1 MASLGMSLPVDCF
14 KHGPTRPDHKP
25 LPFASLLPDDPA
37 LALEQLDVPLDS
49 VIADLPVWIDNFFKA
64 KTPDDDYA
72 QFYVEIYAAI
82 KPNRA
87 RVPPEY
93 LEEFKTRAGASPAI
107 WQIEEARACA
117 PEACDVVPPTGALN
131 TLTMLHPLTR
141 LHPLIMPPPY
151 HAPYHAT
158 PLTVPRR
165 CRAHSTCPSRRARTF
180 SKTSS
185 LSGWATPRSTQH
197 AASWRTMSTGTRCHR
212 QGGVGRWG
220 VWHDGVWHDEGGGMV
235 RGVVW

>member
-1 MASLGMSLPVDCF
+1 M
-14 KHGPTRPDHKP
+14 P
-25 LPFASLLPDDPA
+25 LPADCYKPGTTVWNIYGEYPSKLGVDPA
-37 LALEQLDVPLDS
+37 LEWFDAPHGRG
-49 VIADLPVWIDNFFKA
+49 LPHLASWTEDFLASGKGM
-64 KTPDDDYA
+64 PDEEFV
-72 QFYVEIYAAI
+72 QFYDVYA
-82 KPNRA
+82 KLNPNRA